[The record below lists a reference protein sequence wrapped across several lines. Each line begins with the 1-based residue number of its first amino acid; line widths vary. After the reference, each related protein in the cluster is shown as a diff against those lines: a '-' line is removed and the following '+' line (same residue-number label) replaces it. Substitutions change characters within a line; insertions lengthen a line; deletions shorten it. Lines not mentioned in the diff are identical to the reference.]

1 MKVADFEIVW
11 KPRHLSHLNHGKIRG
26 GEVVALVVKEPDYC
40 RAVASAARS
49 AREVRKPVEYDFK
62 SAVGTDV
69 RRGFVGEA
77 AIESN
82 GGNRA
87 ATEKHRDE
95 DVEMATERG
104 ISTRALNA
112 YQHGDQSA

>member
-1 MKVADFEIVW
+1 MKVADFEVVW
-11 KPRHLSHLNHGKIRG
+11 KPRHLSHLNHGEISG

-49 AREVRKPVEYDFK
+49 AREVRKPIEYDFK
-62 SAVGTDV
+62 STVGTDV
-69 RRGFVGEA
+69 RRGFLSEA
-77 AIESN
+77 AIEGK

-87 ATEKHRDE
+87 ETEKHRYE
-95 DVEMATERG
+95 DVETAVEAG
-104 ISTRALNA
+104 KSTRALNA

>member
-1 MKVADFEIVW
+1 LKVADFEIVW
-11 KPRHLSHLNHGKIRG
+11 KPSGLTQLKHWEISG

-69 RRGFVGEA
+69 RRGFVSEA

-87 ATEKHRDE
+87 ATD
-95 DVEMATERG
+95 
-104 ISTRALNA
+104 
-112 YQHGDQSA
+112 